1 MPSFRN
7 LPDKLSMPAALG
19 PCSLRR
25 STKLLFQGSS
35 WSEWYIFSVFFCL
48 FTFPQKCPKIK
59 NLSTQYLKLDV
70 KIFKVIKSCAR
81 KMVKRTHL
89 LLNYKTVKSFLR
101 RSNSSFG
108 LNQLTAMVDMP
119 CRIIIGKFQP
129 LKQGFGFIVHTRIF
143 KIATFQEWK

>member
-70 KIFKVIKSCAR
+70 KIFKVVKSCAR

-89 LLNYKTVKSFLR
+89 LLNSKMVKSFLG
-101 RSNSSFG
+101 RSNSNFG
-108 LNQLTAMVDMP
+108 SNQLTSMVDIP
-119 CRIIIGKFQP
+119 FRILIGKFQP